1 MSLSD
6 LSVMVVEDH
15 SFQRSIALRLLAGL
29 GIERAFEA
37 ANGREA
43 LERVLAMPEKP
54 DVLLVDLDLPEMDGI
69 ELIGHV
75 ASRRLAR
82 AVVVVGTAV
91 AMVVAIVALSFS
103 LALSRAVN
111 AGFG

>member
-1 MSLSD
+1 MGNRMTTRIAQ

-43 LERVLAMPEKP
+43 LERMLAA
-54 DVLLVDLDLPEMDGI
+54 G
-69 ELIGHV
+69 
-75 ASRRLAR
+75 ANSR
-82 AVVVVGTAV
+82 T
-91 AMVVAIVALSFS
+91 
-103 LALSRAVN
+103 
-111 AGFG
+111 